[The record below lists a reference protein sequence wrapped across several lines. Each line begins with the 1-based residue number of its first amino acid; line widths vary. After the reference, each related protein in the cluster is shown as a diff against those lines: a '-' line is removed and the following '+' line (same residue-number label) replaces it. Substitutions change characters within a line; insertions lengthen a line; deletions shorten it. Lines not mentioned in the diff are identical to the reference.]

1 MNQPATYT
9 GRKKHTTTHATV
21 LLSDKIARLIIT
33 LGGLATI
40 AAVLLVGV
48 FLFVVAMPL
57 FQSASTELKQSIP
70 FQLSSDQ
77 VLASGLDESGSIA
90 WFCTT
95 DEIAVIE
102 INTGNKLFSR
112 STKSCGLQ
120 RVSSI
125 CHSQGNLRSAFGFK
139 NGTICT
145 GRLGLITSYV
155 PLAQIPQ
162 GAKSLAVGDLTT
174 IDDVIYLHSSKEIT
188 KKIELRTDL
197 AEPISTSLNQ
207 PIIDID
213 LALSA
218 SGFCVA
224 ALDNQRNIHIEKKSF
239 QKNLVTD
246 EKSAVGSGTTINLK
260 QTESDFRFVRVSG
273 LGDQLFVFTPSG
285 AFKRFVIRDLARPV
299 EIEER
304 QLLQKNQEI
313 THITRLFGGSSF
325 VLGDDSGG
333 IRILFTSRDPKPAT
347 KDGLVTKITG
357 TFDFRP
363 NEVHQEK
370 KESRITAISASPK
383 SRLFAVAQADGIIR
397 LLQPTNHSIVTEIR
411 SKKELALTQ
420 GTRILLLGSREHN
433 LIAYDGK
440 NLAFWDVTTGYPEVS
455 FSALFG
461 KLWYENY
468 PSSNYA
474 WETTGHESFEPKYS
488 LVPLLFG
495 TIKATIYSMLFATPI
510 AIFAAIY
517 VSQFM
522 TLTWKSRIKPTIEMM
537 ASLPSVVLGFIAG
550 LILAPLIERRAMI
563 FITSLFTIPITLLIG
578 AFLWQLW
585 PPGLRN
591 RLSNWR
597 FPVVLVVALPL
608 GVLLGLVG
616 ARPTESLL
624 FDGDLFAWLNGQ
636 GASGWGGWVLALFP
650 MSAMV
655 AAFTISRFINPWL
668 RQRSR
673 KWGHWQTVLVALLL
687 FIVGFFLTGIIS
699 TAAAMFLD
707 ALRWET
713 RSGIF
718 GTYVQRNTMIVAIGM
733 SFTIIPLIFTIAED
747 ALSSVPDHLR
757 NGSLGTGATPWQTTT
772 RIILPTA
779 ASGLFSAIL
788 IGLGR
793 AVGETMIVL
802 MAAGNTPLMDWN
814 IFSGFQ
820 TLSATIAT
828 ELPKATQGSTHFRI
842 LFLAA
847 VLLFVLTFFINTVA
861 ELVRQR
867 FRRRS
872 NEL

>member
-1 MNQPATYT
+1 
-9 GRKKHTTTHATV
+9 
-21 LLSDKIARLIIT
+21 
-33 LGGLATI
+33 
-40 AAVLLVGV
+40 
-48 FLFVVAMPL
+48 
-57 FQSASTELKQSIP
+57 
-70 FQLSSDQ
+70 
-77 VLASGLDESGSIA
+77 
-90 WFCTT
+90 
-95 DEIAVIE
+95 
-102 INTGNKLFSR
+102 
-112 STKSCGLQ
+112 
-120 RVSSI
+120 
-125 CHSQGNLRSAFGFK
+125 
-139 NGTICT
+139 
-145 GRLGLITSYV
+145 
-155 PLAQIPQ
+155 
-162 GAKSLAVGDLTT
+162 
-174 IDDVIYLHSSKEIT
+174 
-188 KKIELRTDL
+188 
-197 AEPISTSLNQ
+197 
-207 PIIDID
+207 
-213 LALSA
+213 
-218 SGFCVA
+218 
-224 ALDNQRNIHIEKKSF
+224 
-239 QKNLVTD
+239 
-246 EKSAVGSGTTINLK
+246 
-260 QTESDFRFVRVSG
+260 
-273 LGDQLFVFTPSG
+273 
-285 AFKRFVIRDLARPV
+285 
-299 EIEER
+299 
-304 QLLQKNQEI
+304 
-313 THITRLFGGSSF
+313 
-325 VLGDDSGG
+325 
-333 IRILFTSRDPKPAT
+333 
-347 KDGLVTKITG
+347 
-357 TFDFRP
+357 
-363 NEVHQEK
+363 
-370 KESRITAISASPK
+370 
-383 SRLFAVAQADGIIR
+383 
-397 LLQPTNHSIVTEIR
+397 
-411 SKKELALTQ
+411 
-420 GTRILLLGSREHN
+420 
-433 LIAYDGK
+433 
-440 NLAFWDVTTGYPEVS
+440 
-455 FSALFG
+455 
-461 KLWYENY
+461 
-468 PSSNYA
+468 
-474 WETTGHESFEPKYS
+474 
-488 LVPLLFG
+488 
-495 TIKATIYSMLFATPI
+495 MLFATPI

-650 MSAMV
+650 LSAMV
-655 AAFTISRFINPWL
+655 ATFTISRFINPWL

-673 KWGHWQTVLVALLL
+673 KWGHWQTVLIALLL
-687 FIVGFFLTGIIS
+687 FIVGFFLAGIIS

>member
-1 MNQPATYT
+1 M
-9 GRKKHTTTHATV
+9 
-21 LLSDKIARLIIT
+21 
-33 LGGLATI
+33 
-40 AAVLLVGV
+40 
-48 FLFVVAMPL
+48 
-57 FQSASTELKQSIP
+57 
-70 FQLSSDQ
+70 
-77 VLASGLDESGSIA
+77 
-90 WFCTT
+90 C
-95 DEIAVIE
+95 
-102 INTGNKLFSR
+102 
-112 STKSCGLQ
+112 
-120 RVSSI
+120 
-125 CHSQGNLRSAFGFK
+125 
-139 NGTICT
+139 
-145 GRLGLITSYV
+145 
-155 PLAQIPQ
+155 
-162 GAKSLAVGDLTT
+162 
-174 IDDVIYLHSSKEIT
+174 
-188 KKIELRTDL
+188 
-197 AEPISTSLNQ
+197 
-207 PIIDID
+207 
-213 LALSA
+213 
-218 SGFCVA
+218 
-224 ALDNQRNIHIEKKSF
+224 
-239 QKNLVTD
+239 
-246 EKSAVGSGTTINLK
+246 
-260 QTESDFRFVRVSG
+260 
-273 LGDQLFVFTPSG
+273 
-285 AFKRFVIRDLARPV
+285 IRDR
-299 EIEER
+299 
-304 QLLQKNQEI
+304 
-313 THITRLFGGSSF
+313 
-325 VLGDDSGG
+325 
-333 IRILFTSRDPKPAT
+333 
-347 KDGLVTKITG
+347 
-357 TFDFRP
+357 
-363 NEVHQEK
+363 
-370 KESRITAISASPK
+370 
-383 SRLFAVAQADGIIR
+383 
-397 LLQPTNHSIVTEIR
+397 
-411 SKKELALTQ
+411 
-420 GTRILLLGSREHN
+420 
-433 LIAYDGK
+433 
-440 NLAFWDVTTGYPEVS
+440 VS